1 MDVLSIK
8 ANLDVFELEEEA
20 SDAKLISISGK
31 EMLWT
36 LTLRKTSFPGSSK
49 GFFDVLLQA
58 NCRKNANWSAKVN
71 VVSEVICDGGSY
83 KIRCIDLKTSY
94 TQTSYMAHALM
105 PDEVNGQIEFQV
117 GIELIELLLGTAEER
132 LRAELWTTKSVVMI
146 VGVACIGVACIA
158 STASLVAYKKF
169 FEM

>member
-20 SDAKLISISGK
+20 SDAKLISINGK

-105 PDEVNGQIEFQV
+105 PDE
-117 GIELIELLLGTAEER
+117 ER

-146 VGVACIGVACIA
+146 GIGVACIA